1 MAFGQITAFKI
12 IIVRND
18 SRLTLG
24 PNYINGM
31 KTFKNVKVQIPRLII
46 DRIKRTLRMNYLHSE
61 LERVCAHSAGLRS
74 VQSSD
79 IWRGLKLENLTILRC

>member
-1 MAFGQITAFKI
+1 MDFGQITTFKV

-31 KTFKNVKVQIPRLII
+31 KTFKKVKVQNPSLVI
-46 DRIKRTLRMNYLHSE
+46 DRIKWMLGMNYLHSE
-61 LERVCAHSAGLRS
+61 LERVCAHSAGLRP

-79 IWRGLKLENLTILRC
+79 IWRGLKLENLTNL